1 MKHIFKDAIDLNIY
15 ANDDQEAKKF
25 NIRSAV
31 SVFVDGDSVPLK
43 IAISNEKMEA
53 YLNEKYRLSQPR

>member
-1 MKHIFKDAIDLNIY
+1 MFYSMLIVDLNIY
-15 ANDDQEAKKF
+15 PNDDQAAKKF

-31 SVFVDGDSVPLK
+31 SVFVDGNSVPLK

-53 YLNEKYRLSQPR
+53 YLNEKYQLS